1 MKEDRVTAKKR
12 VKRVAV
18 SADANMEREKG
29 TLDQDEDVEQE
40 RFMDSR
46 MYMQAT
52 QGHIGDFI
60 LILHSISSEK
70 ELQHSEILSQVSP
83 WNNTCLHIAVSS
95 GNHELAMYI
104 VGVCPDLI
112 KRKNSK
118 GDTALHIA
126 ARKKDLSFVKI
137 VMGSCPSG
145 NGASRDVEKAEH
157 SLLRIVK

>member
-83 WNNTCLHIAVSS
+83 WNNT
-95 GNHELAMYI
+95 
-104 VGVCPDLI
+104 
-112 KRKNSK
+112 
-118 GDTALHIA
+118 
-126 ARKKDLSFVKI
+126 
-137 VMGSCPSG
+137 
-145 NGASRDVEKAEH
+145 
-157 SLLRIVK
+157 LLD